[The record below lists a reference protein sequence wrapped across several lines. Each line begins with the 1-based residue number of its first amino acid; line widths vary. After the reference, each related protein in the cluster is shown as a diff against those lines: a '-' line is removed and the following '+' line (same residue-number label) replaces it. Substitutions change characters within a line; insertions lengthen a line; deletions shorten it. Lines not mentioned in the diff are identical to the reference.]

1 MASLEN
7 AFVGAVSSG
16 LANLAVYPL
25 DLAKTVIQTQ
35 LKQGNLASETPEGRV
50 TDGYGSD
57 SESQA
62 KETKKKGVREIQ
74 PRPESPKDVR
84 LKSLEERYR
93 NTLDVIVK
101 VYKTEGV
108 QGLYRGL
115 GASLLGSF
123 IQSFSYFFW
132 YTIVRR
138 QYFKIKKVKGQA
150 AKFSTA
156 EELLLSMVAAATS
169 QVFTN
174 PVNTV
179 STKQQTRRGLGEDNS
194 FLAVAKDVFE
204 ENGITGF
211 WKGLKVSLV
220 LTINPSITYA
230 SAEKLK
236 DLIYNV
242 EWNSKELND
251 SSLQLK
257 PSQNFLIGVLSKII
271 STFLTHPL
279 IVAKASLQRNASQ
292 FTSFQD
298 VLAYLYRHEGFLSL
312 WKGILPQLLK
322 GVIVQGLLFMFKGE
336 LAKNIKKL
344 LFVLQVYRKR
354 RLAKT
359 Y

>member
-1 MASLEN
+1 MR
-7 AFVGAVSSG
+7 
-16 LANLAVYPL
+16 
-25 DLAKTVIQTQ
+25 K
-35 LKQGNLASETPEGRV
+35 
-50 TDGYGSD
+50 
-57 SESQA
+57 
-62 KETKKKGVREIQ
+62 
-74 PRPESPKDVR
+74 
-84 LKSLEERYR
+84 
-93 NTLDVIVK
+93 
-101 VYKTEGV
+101 
-108 QGLYRGL
+108 
-115 GASLLGSF
+115 
-123 IQSFSYFFW
+123 
-132 YTIVRR
+132 

-194 FLAVAKDVFE
+194 FVAVAKDVFE

-336 LAKNIKKL
+336 LAKNIKKS
-344 LFVLQVYRKR
+344 LFMLQVYRKR